1 MLHAH
6 TRAIEQYI
14 LPTLNIIVTVI
25 LFFSQAGYK
34 TC

>member
-25 LFFSQAGYK
+25 LLQAGYK